1 MDQVDSKEVDLSE
14 CPSDSDNIF
23 VARLDELDDRGI
35 MPDKDRFM
43 TAVEQSK
50 TDFVELTAEFYS
62 KCNREFKDRSKLFDC
77 QKR

>member
-1 MDQVDSKEVDLSE
+1 
-14 CPSDSDNIF
+14 
-23 VARLDELDDRGI
+23 LDELDDRGI

-62 KCNREFKDRSKLFDC
+62 KCNREFKDRTKLFDC